1 MKRILLT
8 IAYDGTNYNG
18 WQSGST
24 GKSIESVLNN
34 KISKL
39 LSEDIKVY
47 GASRT
52 DAGVHAKCNLAIFD
66 TNCDVRADKI
76 YYGINTLLPND
87 IAIVLSKE
95 VDLDFNIRKINTKK
109 TYDYYLHVAKVRDPL
124 KNRYAHFVYYD
135 VDVDKM
141 IKASKFLIGEHD
153 FKSFINPESNA
164 IIEHKST
171 VRNIYD
177 IVITKDESTDIVDI
191 KIIGNGFLY
200 NMVRIICG
208 TFLKIGMGMWEV
220 DYIKEIMDKKDR
232 KFAGFTLPACGLCL
246 SNIEILD

>member
-8 IAYDGTNYNG
+8 ISYDGTNYNG
-18 WQSGST
+18 WQCGNT

-39 LSEDIKVY
+39 LNEDIKVI

-52 DAGVHAKCNLAIFD
+52 DAGVHAKCNLATFD

-87 IAIVLSKE
+87 IACVSSRE
-95 VDLDFNIRKINTKK
+95 VDLDFNLRKINTKK
-109 TYDYYLHVAKVRDPL
+109 TYDYYLHTAKVRDPL

-135 VDVDKM
+135 VDIDKM
-141 IKASKFLIGEHD
+141 ISASKYLIGEHD
-153 FKSFINPESNA
+153 FRSFINPESNA
-164 IIEHKST
+164 IIEGKST

-177 IVITKDESTDIVDI
+177 IIITKNKLTDIIDI

-208 TFLKIGMGMWEV
+208 TLLKIGMGMWNI

-232 KFAGFTLPACGLCL
+232 KYAGFTLPACGLVL
-246 SNIEILD
+246 TNIDIL

>member
-8 IAYDGTNYNG
+8 ISYDGTNYNG
-18 WQSGST
+18 WQCGNT

-39 LSEDIKVY
+39 LNEDIKVI

-52 DAGVHAKCNLAIFD
+52 DAGVHAKCNLATFD

-87 IAIVLSKE
+87 IACVSSRE
-95 VDLDFNIRKINTKK
+95 VDLDFNLRKINTKK
-109 TYDYYLHVAKVRDPL
+109 TYDYYLHTAKVRDPL

-135 VDVDKM
+135 VDIDKM
-141 IKASKFLIGEHD
+141 ISASKYLIGEHD
-153 FKSFINPESNA
+153 FRSFINPESNA
-164 IIEHKST
+164 IIEGKST

-177 IVITKDESTDIVDI
+177 IIISKNESTDIIDI

-208 TFLKIGMGMWEV
+208 TLLKIGMGMWDI

-232 KFAGFTLPACGLCL
+232 KYAGFTLPACGLVL
-246 SNIEILD
+246 TNIDIL